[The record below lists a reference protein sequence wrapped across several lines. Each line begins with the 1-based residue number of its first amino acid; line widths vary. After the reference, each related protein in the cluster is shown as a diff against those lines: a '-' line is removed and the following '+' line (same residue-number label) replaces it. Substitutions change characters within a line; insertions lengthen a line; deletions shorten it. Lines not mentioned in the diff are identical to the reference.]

1 MVRLVFRPYTQV
13 GRSICTSESLRT
25 STRVSSGFVLLRHS
39 SPSFGSQRAR
49 SCSAS
54 LTTQTR
60 RAGGAPSAV
69 GGGIPPEHVRDGP
82 RFHFAFGF
90 RTTQRLARMLDSLVR
105 VSRRVGWRAYRFA
118 TDPVPAGPPRSV
130 PRSGRQTR
138 SPSLCQSNISGGRG
152 GPRRRRLL
160 GPRCGSGQA
169 GLYQRAPR
177 SARLPSPP
185 PSDRPRTGRGA
196 LPAESAHGRRASRAG
211 RVLRSPARR
220 RARSLPS

>member
-1 MVRLVFRPYTQV
+1 MLRLTDNADET
-13 GRSICTSESLRT
+13 GRWCA
-25 STRVSSGFVLLRHS
+25 H
-39 SPSFGSQRAR
+39 
-49 SCSAS
+49 
-54 LTTQTR
+54 R
-60 RAGGAPSAV
+60 R

-105 VSRRVGWRAYRFA
+105 VSRRVGWRADRFA
-118 TDPVPAGPPRSV
+118 TDPVPAGPPQSV
-130 PRSGRQTR
+130 PGSGQQTR
-138 SPSLCQSNISGGRG
+138 LPSLCQSNIPGGRG

-160 GPRCGSGQA
+160 GPQA
-169 GLYQRAPR
+169 DRDRRGCTSARR

-211 RVLRSPARR
+211 RVLRSPTRR